1 MVQPRKIAILG
12 GGVGALS
19 AAFNLSSEPG
29 WRERYEITV
38 YQQGWRL
45 GGKGASGRNARF
57 GQRIEEHG
65 LHIWF
70 GYYANAFALLRTVY
84 QELGRAPDAP
94 LATWDQAFRPH
105 DYIALAEQAGQS
117 WRPWHMVLPRRPG
130 EPGTGSEP
138 VTPWR
143 LALEAAI
150 WLRRWHSELRTQAS
164 QAAVR
169 PETGAPFDA
178 LLALTHALPEDAREH
193 SDLDRSLL
201 ARAIERV
208 SRQLDNAARL
218 AAPNEA
224 SARRVLEALNVVTTI
239 LKGMLADNVFARGFD
254 VINDEDLRT
263 WLARHG
269 GNPELCLDSTL
280 VRSTYAQVFAYEDG
294 VKPNLEAGTGL
305 RFMMRMSFAYR
316 GSLMYRMQAGM
327 GDAVFAPLYQVLAA
341 RGVRFEFFHRVEDVV
356 ADGEQVDSIR
366 MTVQAALKAGA
377 YQPLVDVKGLPCWP
391 NKPDLSQF
399 EPAQAALMQE
409 HGVDLESYWS
419 DWPALHQRAF
429 GTPLPERTLQRGID
443 FDDVV
448 FGLPVASLAASAPSL
463 LAASPVLQAASSRV
477 RTVVTQAYQVW
488 LDRELAQLGW
498 NYQPDGQEPILT
510 GFGMP
515 YDTWAPMDQVLAS
528 EDWPAASAP
537 RSVHYFCGAMAMDAP
552 PPATDTGYPARCAA
566 LAKQQ
571 ALEQLEQ
578 RIGALWPAAAE
589 QEFPWQWLVDP
600 EGGTG
605 PARFDRQFWRANV
618 DPSERYVL
626 SVAGSS
632 AYRPASNGAGLSN
645 LYLTGD
651 WIRTGVNAG
660 CVEAAVMAGMQASR
674 ALAGY
679 PSIIEGDSDF

>member
-1 MVQPRKIAILG
+1 MVEPRRIAILG

-19 AAFNLSSEPG
+19 AAFHLSSRPG
-29 WRERYEITV
+29 WRERYQITV

-45 GGKGASGRNARF
+45 GGKGASGRNAQR

-70 GYYANAFALLRTVY
+70 GHYANAFALLRTVY

-94 LATWDQAFRPH
+94 LATWDRAFRPH
-105 DYIALAEQAGQS
+105 DYIALAERAGQG

-130 EPGTGSEP
+130 EPGTGSDP

-150 WLRRWHSELRTQAS
+150 WLRRWHTELRAQSTQAP
-164 QAAVR
+164 R
-169 PETGAPFDA
+169 PEAGAPFDA
-178 LLALTHALPEDAREH
+178 LLALAHALPEDAREH
-193 SDLDRSLL
+193 TDLDRSLL

-208 SRQLDNAARL
+208 KRQLDGAAHL

-224 SARRVLEALNVVTTI
+224 GARRALEALNVVTTV
-239 LKGMLADNVFARGFD
+239 LKGMWADNVFARGFD
-254 VINDEDLRT
+254 IVNDEDLRA

-269 GNPELCLDSTL
+269 GSPELCLDSTL
-280 VRSTYAQVFAYEDG
+280 VRSTYAQMFAFEDG
-294 VKPNLEAGTGL
+294 VKPNFEAGTAL
-305 RFMMRMSFAYR
+305 RFMMRMAFAYR
-316 GSLMYRMQAGM
+316 GSVMYRMQAGM
-327 GDAVFAPLYQVLAA
+327 GDAVFAPLYQALSA

-356 ADGEQVDSIR
+356 ADGGQVGSIR
-366 MTVQAALKAGA
+366 MTVQAALKDGA
-377 YQPLVDVKGLPCWP
+377 YRPLADVKGLPCWP
-391 NKPDLSQF
+391 NRPDAAQL
-399 EPAQAALMQE
+399 EPAQAALMRE

-419 DWPALHQRAF
+419 DWPALYRQAF
-429 GTPLPERTLQRGID
+429 GAPLPERTLQRGRD

-448 FGLPVASLAASAPSL
+448 FGLPVASLAASAPGL
-463 LAASPVLQAASSRV
+463 LAASPALQAAAGRV
-477 RTVVTQAYQVW
+477 RTVATQAYQAW
-488 LDRELAQLGW
+488 LERDLAQLGW
-498 NYQPDGQEPILT
+498 TVQPDGQEPILT

-528 EDWPAASAP
+528 EDWPAESAP
-537 RSVHYFCGAMAMDAP
+537 RSVHYFCGAMAVAP
-552 PPATDTGYPARCAA
+552 PPPAADTGYPARCAA

-571 ALEQLEQ
+571 AIAQLEQ
-578 RIGALWPAAAE
+578 RIGALWPAAAGS
-589 QEFPWQWLVDP
+589 EFPWQWLVDP

-605 PARFDRQFWRANV
+605 PARFDRQYWRANV

-632 AYRPASNGAGLSN
+632 AYRPASAGAGLSN
-645 LYLTGD
+645 LYLAGD

-679 PSIIEGDSDF
+679 PETIEGDGDF